1 MQILSDWQGWVM
13 PGAVLIVYAGW
24 GVVTLRQ
31 RMKRSN

>member
-13 PGAVLIVYAGW
+13 PGVVLFVYAAW
-24 GVVTLRQ
+24 GVVALRQ